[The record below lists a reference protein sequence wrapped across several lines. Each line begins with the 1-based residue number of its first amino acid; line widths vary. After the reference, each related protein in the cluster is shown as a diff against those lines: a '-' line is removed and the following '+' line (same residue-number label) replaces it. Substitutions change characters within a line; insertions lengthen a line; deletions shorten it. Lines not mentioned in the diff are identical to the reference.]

1 MPRAPAARR
10 RLALL
15 AMRMAAVLAGLRAG
29 AAAAQERPDT
39 AATVGLKAVVV
50 SVPAAASVVGGASA
64 IVANADSLA
73 LPAAPTLAQALRR
86 IPFVG
91 VRENSRGEVELS
103 VRGSESRQVA
113 VVMDGVPISLT
124 WDGRADPSLV
134 PAAGRLVLVRGLASL
149 LHGPN
154 TLGGVVQVRSPI
166 GGAPPTLRMGADHA
180 GGVSASGQA
189 GVSTAV
195 RGGRLSLSS
204 SAGVRRRPGQ
214 PLPSPVSDSGAAGG
228 LRANSDFEQAQAYVG
243 ARAEG
248 GAGAWAGASLS
259 VLRGSRGVPPELH
272 LREPRLW
279 RYPATSRSLLALSA
293 GGPATWPARVE
304 ASVGVDAAATEL
316 EQYGDLSYDAVEAR
330 ERWRDGTVT
339 LRTTAEHAAGA
350 HATLRYAFTHADIR
364 HRERVDDDPFARYRQ
379 RLWSLGAEGEVA
391 LGAVQLSGG
400 AVMDAAD
407 TPESG
412 DKPALRP
419 LRAAGMR
426 AGVSARPGGSV
437 RLHASVSSRAR
448 IPSLRELYSGSLG
461 RFEPNPGLRPERLL
475 GAEAGL
481 TAAVGPV
488 EVQGVAFRHDLSD
501 AIVRTAVGDGR
512 FRREN
517 RDRMQSTGVELLAT
531 TRHRALALSAD
542 LMLQRVHIHG
552 PTAPQGQRR
561 PENIPSARAGLDA
574 RLDLPWNLRAQSRAL
589 YVGAQWCLHA
599 EEERM
604 VRLKDGTR
612 VDGGVEREWRRGRGL
627 AGRIRLTL
635 DVENATDAALYDQ
648 CGLPQPG
655 RTLRMGIELG

>member
-1 MPRAPAARR
+1 
-10 RLALL
+10 
-15 AMRMAAVLAGLRAG
+15 V
-29 AAAAQERPDT
+29 
-39 AATVGLKAVVV
+39 
-50 SVPAAASVVGGASA
+50 ASVVGGAGA
-64 IVANADSLA
+64 IVAEADSLA

-113 VVMDGVPISLT
+113 VLMDGIPISLT

-154 TLGGVVQVRSPI
+154 TLGGVVQVRSPV
-166 GGAPPTLRMGADHA
+166 GEAAPTLRMSADHA

-189 GVSTAV
+189 GASAAV
-195 RGGRLSLSS
+195 RAGRLSLSS

-214 PLPSPVSDSGAAGG
+214 PLAFGVDDPGGAGG
-228 LRANSDFEQAQAYVG
+228 LRANSDVEQAQGFVA
-243 ARAEG
+243 ARAESRT
-248 GAGAWAGASLS
+248 GAWAGASLN

-279 RYPATSRSLLALSA
+279 RYPTTARSLLALSA
-293 GGPATWPARVE
+293 GGPAGWPARLE
-304 ASVGVDAAATEL
+304 ASLGVDAATTGL
-316 EQYGDLSYDAVEAR
+316 EQYADLSYDPVDAR
-330 ERWRDGTVT
+330 EQWRDGTVT
-339 LRTTAEHAAGA
+339 LRTTAEHAAGP

-364 HRERVDDDPFARYRQ
+364 HRERVDGDPFARYRQ
-379 RLWSLGAEGEVA
+379 RLWSLGGEGELEA
-391 LGAVQLSGG
+391 GIVQLTGG
-400 AVMDAAD
+400 AVLDGAD

-412 DKPALRP
+412 DKPALGS
-419 LRAAGMR
+419 LRAVGMR
-426 AGVSARPGGSV
+426 AGVSARPGASV

-475 GAEAGL
+475 GAEMGVTAG
-481 TAAVGPV
+481 AGRVD
-488 EVQGVAFRHDLSD
+488 VQGVVFRHELSD
-501 AIVRTAVGDGR
+501 AIVRSAVGDGR

-517 RDRMQSTGVELLAT
+517 RDRMRSTGVELLAAS
-531 TRHRALALSAD
+531 RHGALSISAD
-542 LMLQRVHIHG
+542 LMLQRVDIVD

-561 PENIPSARAGLDA
+561 PENMPSARAGLDT
-574 RLDLPWNLRAQSRAL
+574 RLDLPWSLRVRSRAA

-599 EEERM
+599 EDERM
-604 VRLKDGTR
+604 VRLKEGTR
-612 VDGGVEREWRRGRGL
+612 LDGGLERQWRRGRGL
-627 AGRIRLTL
+627 PVRIRLSL

>member
-1 MPRAPAARR
+1 MSGG
-10 RLALL
+10 
-15 AMRMAAVLAGLRAG
+15 AVS
-29 AAAAQERPDT
+29 AQERPDT
-39 AATVGLKAVVV
+39 VAAVGLKAVIV
-50 SVPAAASVVGGASA
+50 SVPAVPVVVGGAGA
-64 IVANADSLA
+64 IVADADSLA

-113 VVMDGVPISLT
+113 VLMDGIPISLT

-134 PAAGRLVLVRGLASL
+134 PAAGQLVLVRGLASL

-154 TLGGVVQVRSPI
+154 TLGGVVQVRSPV
-166 GGAPPTLRMGADHA
+166 GQAAPTLRMSANHA
-180 GGVSASGQA
+180 GAVSGSGQA
-189 GVSTAV
+189 GMSAAV

-204 SAGVRRRPGQ
+204 SAGVRRRLGH
-214 PLPSPVSDSGAAGG
+214 PLPADVDDPGATGG
-228 LRANSDFEQAQAYVG
+228 LRANSDVEQAQAFVG

-248 GAGAWAGASLS
+248 GTGAWAGASLS

-272 LREPRLW
+272 LQEPRLW
-279 RYPATSRSLLALSA
+279 RYPETARSLLVLSA
-293 GGPATWPARVE
+293 GAPSTWPARVE
-304 ASVGVDAAATEL
+304 ASVGVDAATTEL
-316 EQYGDLSYDAVEAR
+316 EQYADLAYDAVETR

-339 LRTTAEHAAGA
+339 LRTTAEHAAGPN
-350 HATLRYAFTHADIR
+350 ATLRYAFTHADIR

-379 RLWSLGAEGEVA
+379 RLWSLGGEGELAAGRRMQVT
-391 LGAVQLSGG
+391 GG
-400 AVMDAAD
+400 VVLDAAD

-412 DKPALRP
+412 DKPALGS
-419 LRAAGMR
+419 LRALGMR
-426 AGVSARPGGSV
+426 AGVSAQPGASM

-461 RFEPNPGLRPERLL
+461 RFAPNPGLRPERLL
-475 GAEAGL
+475 GAEVGA
-481 TAAVGPV
+481 TAAIGLVN
-488 EVQGVAFRHDLSD
+488 VQAVAFRHQLSD

-517 RDRMQSTGVELLAT
+517 RDRMRSAGVELLAT
-531 TRHRALALSAD
+531 SRHRALSLSAD
-542 LMLQRVHIHG
+542 LMLQRVSILD
-552 PTAPQGQRR
+552 PTAPRGQRR
-561 PENIPSARAGLDA
+561 PENMPSARAGLDA
-574 RLDLPWNLRAQSRAL
+574 RLDLPWSLRARSHAS

-604 VRLKDGTR
+604 VRLREGTR
-612 VDGGVEREWRRGRGL
+612 LDGGLEREWMRGRGRPL
-627 AGRIRLTL
+627 RIRLSL

-655 RTLRMGIELG
+655 RTMRMGIELS